1 MKKVEISTEI
11 EEYQTEI
18 IKLKNKITGLKKK
31 SIE

>member
-18 IKLKNKITGLKKK
+18 IKLKNKITDLKKNQ
-31 SIE
+31 